1 MKNPFDFGGAV
12 GTAFFCNR
20 TREID
25 ELQRMAENGQRVL
38 VYGER
43 RVGKTSLVRQV
54 IDRLDPKAYLPIYVD
69 LWPTSSASG
78 FVSQMA
84 EAITRASASSLDKM
98 AQTARKLFASLTP
111 SFTIDDSGDVRM
123 EFGYRPG
130 QEEIPGL
137 REVLEAPARLA
148 GQAGKKKRRVV
159 VIFDEFQQIA
169 TYGDD
174 QVEPLLRSIIQFHDE
189 VGYFFLGSR
198 KHMIQE
204 LFMDRKRPLYQ
215 SAAHYPLGTIAVEHW
230 KPFIQERFEEAGKEI
245 TDAEIERLCA
255 LTEGHPYYMQY
266 LAYLL
271 WDLAPQGAPLNED
284 ALDQALETTL
294 RRHSYEFDA
303 QWQALTPTQRRL
315 LWALSQVRRQDQLM
329 AAAFV
334 QQYQLGAPSTIK
346 YTTKALLKRDVID
359 RDEEG
364 YYIPDRFFRLWI
376 SRRRQP

>member
-12 GTAFFCNR
+12 GPAFFCNR
-20 TREID
+20 TQEID
-25 ELQRMAENGQRVL
+25 DLQQMAETARRVL
-38 VYGER
+38 IYGER

-54 IDRLDPKAYLPIYVD
+54 IDRLDPKRYLPIYVD
-69 LWPTSSASG
+69 LWPTNSASG

-84 EAITRASASSLDKM
+84 EAITRASATSLDKM
-98 AQTARKLFASLTP
+98 AQTVRKLFTSLTP
-111 SFTIDDSGDVRM
+111 SFTIDDSGEVRM
-123 EFGYRPG
+123 EFGYRHS
-130 QEEIPGL
+130 QKEIPGL

-148 GQAGKKKRRVV
+148 RQGGTKKRRVV

-169 TYGDD
+169 AYKNDE
-174 QVEPLLRSIIQFHDE
+174 VERLLRSIIQFHEE
-189 VGYFFLGSR
+189 VAYFFMGSR
-198 KHMIQE
+198 KHMIQD

-215 SAAHYPLGTIAVEHW
+215 SAAHYPLGAIEVEHW
-230 KPFIQERFEEAGKEI
+230 KPFIRERFERAGKEI
-245 TDAEIERLCA
+245 TDAEIERLCT
-255 LTEGHPYYMQY
+255 LTEGHPYYIQY
-266 LAYLL
+266 LASIV
-271 WDLAPQGAPLNED
+271 WDQVPVGAPLVTD

-315 LWALSQVRRQDQLM
+315 LWALSHVGRQDQLM
-329 AAAFV
+329 ATAFV
-334 QQYQLGAPSTIK
+334 QQYRLGAPSTIK
-346 YTTKALLKRDVID
+346 YTTEALLTKDVID